1 MMFIQKELAKR
12 RSACAQSLRSPKTL
26 IHRLSFFFFFLVFQQ
41 LTWLTANPA
50 RREKRRYLEEVKHLE
65 RDPFTLNGN
74 ICITLFYFFF
84 YHSGKCGGIGAGA
97 PGTPAFY
104 TSTCSGVFF
113 FFNCAIY
120 FCPFPVSERAKQPQV
135 HYTVACV

>member
-1 MMFIQKELAKR
+1 MMFIQKELAKKR

-26 IHRLSFFFFFLVFQQ
+26 IHRLSFFFFLVFQQ

-74 ICITLFYFFF
+74 ICITLFYFFLSF
-84 YHSGKCGGIGAGA
+84 RKMWWNWSWSSRH
-97 PGTPAFY
+97 
-104 TSTCSGVFF
+104 TSILHLHLQRRFF
-113 FFNCAIY
+113 FFKCAIY